1 MSKYCKLGSV
11 VLVALMILF
20 SLLSCG
26 DGKKEEN
33 GSISEPNYKAEGYGI
48 FFVGENIYLEQDRNV
63 NFKSYAYIPDTT
75 NFLDITVCDS
85 ADNLEN
91 NERYGEEF
99 FNDNILVIIG
109 IEAGSGSHRY
119 YVSSIYKSEERL
131 AVGVSLVMTASDID
145 VTDDVQ
151 YRRIYLEIDRDALGE
166 VSEFKAV
173 METRHR
179 HYYTDL
185 EGLHMQHTLSLDM
198 NSGEFILC
206 YFTDQDE
213 SLSGEKWYK
222 TIKRYELRGRFELG
236 DGILTLLPDGD
247 SKNKLVFEL
256 NYGDCLYNS
265 KKSKF
270 NDELPFGDKT
280 RFELN

>member
-1 MSKYCKLGSV
+1 
-11 VLVALMILF
+11 
-20 SLLSCG
+20 
-26 DGKKEEN
+26 
-33 GSISEPNYKAEGYGI
+33 
-48 FFVGENIYLEQDRNV
+48 
-63 NFKSYAYIPDTT
+63 
-75 NFLDITVCDS
+75 
-85 ADNLEN
+85 
-91 NERYGEEF
+91 
-99 FNDNILVIIG
+99 
-109 IEAGSGSHRY
+109 
-119 YVSSIYKSEERL
+119 
-131 AVGVSLVMTASDID
+131 
-145 VTDDVQ
+145 
-151 YRRIYLEIDRDALGE
+151 
-166 VSEFKAV
+166 
-173 METRHR
+173 
-179 HYYTDL
+179 
-185 EGLHMQHTLSLDM
+185 M

-256 NYGDCLYNS
+256 NYGDYLYNS

>member
-1 MSKYCKLGSV
+1 MSKYCKLCSV
-11 VLVALMILF
+11 VLAALMILF

-48 FFVGENIYLEQDRNV
+48 FFVGENIYLEQDKNV

-119 YVSSIYKSEERL
+119 YVSNIYKSEERL

-151 YRRIYLEIDRDALGE
+151 YRRIYLEIDRGALGE
-166 VSEFKAV
+166 VSEYKAI

-256 NYGDCLYNS
+256 NYGDYLYNS

>member
-1 MSKYCKLGSV
+1 MTVSL
-11 VLVALMILF
+11 
-20 SLLSCG
+20 LLSCA
-26 DGKKEEN
+26 DDVKNEN
-33 GSISEPNYKAEGYGI
+33 NAVFEPNYKSEGYGI
-48 FFVGENIYLEQDRNV
+48 FFPDENLNCEQDKNV
-63 NFKSYAYIPDTT
+63 NFKSYADIPDTT

-85 ADNLEN
+85 ADDLEN

-99 FNDNILVIIG
+99 FIDHILVIIG

-119 YVSSIYKSEERL
+119 YVSSIYKSGERL
-131 AVGVSLVMTASDID
+131 AVGVSLVMISSDIA
-145 VTDDVQ
+145 VTDDIK
-151 YRRIYLEIDRDALGE
+151 YRRIYVEIDRGALGE
-166 VSEFKAV
+166 VSEFKAI

-179 HYYTDL
+179 RYYTDL
-185 EGLHMQHTLSLDM
+185 EGLHLQHTLSLDM

-213 SLSGEKWYK
+213 SVSGEKWYK
-222 TIKRYELRGRFELG
+222 TIKRYELCGSFELG
-236 DGILTLLPDGD
+236 DSILTLLPKGD

-256 NYGDCLYNS
+256 NYGDYLYNS

-270 NDELPFGDKT
+270 KGELPFGDKT